1 MTIWL
6 VITRDPK
13 LRQNAKMV
21 KNVSGVL
28 AWIII
33 FLLKKISRQN
43 LFSLARTIG
52 FRMEAP
58 FWARKFPIFRN
69 HENWGAK
76 NSKNRGFS
84 RFLRNLWQISIFPYF
99 SHYFEP
105 NWRLFFK
112 KSFWPTITDLEI
124 QFPGDTIP
132 PGIVSI
138 TFGNWC
144 FFDSLKTAWFSN
156 WCNSV

>member
-33 FLLKKISRQN
+33 FLLKKNSRQN

-52 FRMEAP
+52 FSIEAP

-69 HENWGAK
+69 HENRGAK
-76 NSKNRGFS
+76 NSKNIGFS

-99 SHYFEP
+99 PHYFEP
-105 NWRLFFK
+105 NWRLFFQK
-112 KSFWPTITDLEI
+112 KFLANYHGSRDPISGGK
-124 QFPGDTIP
+124 QSP
-132 PGIVSI
+132 PRNRVPV
-138 TFGNWC
+138 
-144 FFDSLKTAWFSN
+144 KTAPLKSLTSFRS
-156 WCNSV
+156 